1 MNYLGF
7 CVSSQVA
14 KSPHLLRASGK
25 GLPANKCHP
34 AAASMSI
41 KENRV
46 PSAQYPRRMP
56 HSLACLLAHLRGSRP
71 GLLQFTAAWR
81 HALQVCFNLLQSVQ
95 LAVWSSGMILAQGA
109 RGPGPSSQNSPSQA
123 WHPSWP
129 GKRLSS
135 HLDPGITRAPRHAH
149 DHCVIDMRLDKRSQ
163 GGSNSRP

>member
-1 MNYLGF
+1 MFPLKLQN
-7 CVSSQVA
+7 
-14 KSPHLLRASGK
+14 
-25 GLPANKCHP
+25 LPASFVPP
-34 AAASMSI
+34 AKGFRQTNAILPLPACQI
-41 KENRV
+41 KENRI

-71 GLLQFTAAWR
+71 GLLQFTATWR
-81 HALQVCFNLLQSVQ
+81 HTLQVCFNLLQSVQ

-109 RGPGPSSQNSPSQA
+109 RGPGPSSQNSPLQA
-123 WHPSWP
+123 WYPSWP

-149 DHCVIDMRLDKRSQ
+149 DHCVINMRLDKRSQ